1 MFISHLYLLTS
12 YVHCK
17 QRFLTGIS
25 RIGYDEE
32 IGSNAKSPFWNDLKM
47 GQHHQYAADNLNVRW
62 LSGATEERISRDQIN
77 IAKCRLQ
84 LFDLVIADKLYDY
97 ATKKVLCPLNNW
109 KGKRVCSNIIKE
121 GEHKSSSAN
130 VLNETDIILI
140 GAWIERLRPS
150 FEIYDYAKLL
160 SWKQLKD
167 RGIEDL
173 PELSEVP
180 SYLST
185 LATYMNM
192 TVTDAHFDKVERIR
206 LDNIDHFHP
215 PVEFCNEM
223 KQVWTSNTDAI
234 PNVYGIGTIKANGQL
249 PGQFVYTD
257 NI

>member
-1 MFISHLYLLTS
+1 MYLLTS
-12 YVHCK
+12 YIIAK

-25 RIGYDEE
+25 RIGYNNG
-32 IGSNAKSPFWNDLKM
+32 IGSNADSPFWNDMKM

-62 LSGATEERISRDQIN
+62 LSGAKQRISRDQIN

-97 ATKKVLCPLNNW
+97 AAKKVLCPLNNW
-109 KGKRVCSNIIKE
+109 QGKRVCGNIMKQ

-150 FEIYDYAKLL
+150 FEIYDYARLL
-160 SWKQLKD
+160 SWEQLKD

-180 SYLST
+180 SYLDT
-185 LATYMNM
+185 LMRYMNM
-192 TVTDAHFDKVERIR
+192 TITEAHFDKVERIR
-206 LDNIDHFHP
+206 LDNIDRFHP

-223 KQVWTSNTDAI
+223 KQIWTSNTDTV

-257 NI
+257 HI

>member
-1 MFISHLYLLTS
+1 
-12 YVHCK
+12 
-17 QRFLTGIS
+17 
-25 RIGYDEE
+25 
-32 IGSNAKSPFWNDLKM
+32 M

-62 LSGATEERISRDQIN
+62 LSGATEQTIRRDQIN

-109 KGKRVCSNIIKE
+109 KGKRVCGNIIKE

-150 FEIYDYAKLL
+150 FEIYDYARLL

-167 RGIEDL
+167 RGVEDL

-192 TVTDAHFDKVERIR
+192 TVTEAHFDKVERIR
-206 LDNIDHFHP
+206 LDNIEQFHP

-223 KQVWTSNTDAI
+223 KQIWTHNIDEI
-234 PNVYGIGTIKANGQL
+234 PNVDGIGTIRADGKL
-249 PGQFVYTD
+249 PGHFIYTD
-257 NI
+257 NV